1 MKKFVLIFLVALT
14 NLSIA
19 QLPIGG
25 WRDHFSFVDIFS
37 IVEMSDGTI
46 LGASESGIF
55 YLNVDGSIDK
65 LTKASGLSDVGLA
78 AMEYFQDFDAIVLG
92 YENGNIDIVVGGDV
106 YNVSDI
112 KRKNIAGNKQIYSIT
127 SQGNYAFLSC
137 GFGIVKLDVENFEI
151 SDTFYIGEEASFV
164 EVYKTVSFED
174 SIYAAT
180 NQGLFVANKNDFLA
194 DYNNW
199 DLTGNSDSSIFY
211 DITVFNNVF
220 YAVVKFEGE
229 STQLIK
235 KQNNSWQIVNP
246 DILDESSL
254 YFYDNLYI
262 ATGKSILVYNS
273 ADVLTEKIE
282 HYVFDWSIDP
292 QFVAVSKDGRLLIG
306 DKHDGLVI
314 HTNTADDF
322 FSPVGVYQNEVIN
335 VKAYDG
341 YVYATRGG
349 FKDNGVNLWLNAK
362 VSYFVDNE
370 WNLVEQSGANDFYS
384 ILVDDSD
391 FSHYYIGAWGYGI
404 YEYQG
409 DELLNHYDASNS
421 PLQSI
426 IEGAYTRI
434 SGMDY
439 DNQKNI
445 WIVNRSEN
453 NALNVLKTDNTWK
466 SFVLNHTIS
475 NINTGQLSV
484 LKSGIVWIEL
494 PDDGFFALDYN
505 NTIDNEDDDIY
516 KLFYPIDE
524 NGEGIGAKIL
534 CFQEDLDGD
543 VWFGTDEGVGVYYNP
558 TNFNEENF
566 VATKIKITASLN
578 DSLVTDYLLKGE
590 KVLSIAVDGGNRKWL
605 GTGNSGVY
613 LMNETGTKEL
623 LHFDTENSPLPS
635 NKVVSIS
642 IEPSTGEVFFATTK
656 GLVSYR
662 GDAIVANNQYED
674 VYVFPNPIRPDYY
687 ENITITG
694 LILDSNV
701 KITDITGNIVY
712 ETTSN
717 GGQATW
723 DGNDFSGN
731 RVHTGVYLV
740 FCSNNEGTETFV
752 TKLLFIN

>member
-25 WRDHFSFVDIFS
+25 WRDHFSFIDVFS
-37 IVEMSDGTI
+37 IIEKNDGTI
-46 LGASESGIF
+46 VGASESGIF

-65 LTKASGLSDVGLA
+65 LTKVSGLSDVGLT
-78 AMEYFQDFDAIVLG
+78 AMAYFKDLDAIVLG
-92 YENGNIDIVVGGDV
+92 YENGNIDIIAGGDV

-137 GFGIVKLDVENFEI
+137 GFGIVKLDVKNIEI
-151 SDTFYIGEEASFV
+151 SDTYYIGEEASFV
-164 EVYKTVSFED
+164 EVYKTVSFGD

-199 DLTGNSDSSIFY
+199 HIIEAPYQNFSDIVVFGNILYCIVNEENVSS
-211 DITVFNNVF
+211 
-220 YAVVKFEGE
+220 K
-229 STQLIK
+229 LIK
-235 KQNNSWQIVNP
+235 RVDYKWQILNP
-246 DILDESSL
+246 EILSTSHL
-254 YFYDNLYI
+254 FCSDNLYV

-273 ADVLTEKIE
+273 TNVLTEKIE
-282 HYVFDWSIDP
+282 HYVSDWSIDP
-292 QFVAVSKDGRLLIG
+292 KFIAVAKDGRLLIG
-306 DKHDGLVI
+306 DKYDGLVI
-314 HTNTADDF
+314 HKNSTDDF
-322 FSPVGVYQNEVIN
+322 FSPAGVYQNEVIN

-362 VSYFVDNE
+362 VSYLVDNE

-391 FSHYYIGAWGYGI
+391 YSHYYIGAWGDGVF
-404 YEYQG
+404 EYQG

-484 LKSGIVWIEL
+484 LKNGIVWIEF

-524 NGEGIGAKIL
+524 NGETIGAKIL

-558 TNFNEENF
+558 SNFNEENF

-590 KVLSIAVDGGNRKWL
+590 KVLSIAVDGGNRKWF

-662 GDAIVANNQYED
+662 GDAVVANNQYKD
-674 VYVFPNPIRPDYY
+674 VYAFPNPVRPDYY
-687 ENITITG
+687 GNITITG
-694 LILDSNV
+694 LILASNV
-701 KITDITGNIVY
+701 KITDIAGNIVF